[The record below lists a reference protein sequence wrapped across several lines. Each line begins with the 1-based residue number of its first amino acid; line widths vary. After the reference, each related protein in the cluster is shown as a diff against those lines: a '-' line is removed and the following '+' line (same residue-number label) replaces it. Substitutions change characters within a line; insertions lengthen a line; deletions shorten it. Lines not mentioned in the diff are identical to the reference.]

1 MEPMNAFLTTHRQE
15 FKTFVDAI
23 CAISSDRATSAIPPS
38 YATPITILSRLPATS
53 REGFPSLPYLIDQ
66 AREFAALVSLWVDG
80 MGERRV
86 EATASDELKK
96 FDRLCEDLRLRTRDC
111 LNQAEQAERPSGTLE
126 VKWEELIEQMD
137 RKARI
142 NSFPSEKPTPS
153 PTASTHQIRKQQ
165 GRRRLTESSTSTSST
180 NPATQSER
188 ELPYSNTTP
197 SQSRTQLSRPAVRHT
212 TNGRS
217 HPPTYHSTARS
228 SSDTQP
234 EDPTPPGSSSG
245 VWDPGTDNSRE
256 SDRESAAFP
265 SHALHWN
272 DNEVEETGEGIE
284 SLEASEGSL
293 QSLDVDVEGFPQD
306 SGWNGV
312 GIAPRSPVTP
322 GGPGS
327 GSGSGGGRRL
337 VDVWGF
343 RRRGGGSGTT
353 SSREGGAG
361 EGSGAGGGKR
371 HR

>member
-15 FKTFVDAI
+15 FKAFVDSI
-23 CAISSDRATSAIPPS
+23 CAISSERAASAIPPS

-66 AREFAALVSLWVDG
+66 TREFAALVGIWVDG
-80 MGERRV
+80 TGERRI
-86 EATASDELKK
+86 EAVASDELRK

-142 NSFPSEKPTPS
+142 KSLPNEKPTPS

-165 GRRRLTESSTSTSST
+165 GRRRLTERSTSTSST
-180 NPATQSER
+180 NVTSQSER
-188 ELPYSNTTP
+188 ELPYSNPTP

-217 HPPTYHSTARS
+217 YPPTYDSTTRS
-228 SSDTQP
+228 SSETQP
-234 EDPTPPGSSSG
+234 EDLTPPGSSSG

-272 DNEVEETGEGIE
+272 DNEVEEPGEGIE
-284 SLEASEGSL
+284 SLEASEGSM
-293 QSLDVDVEGFPQD
+293 QSLEVEVEGLPQD
-306 SGWNGV
+306 NAWNGV
-312 GIAPRSPVTP
+312 GIAPRSPVSP
-322 GGPGS
+322 GGPG
-327 GSGSGGGRRL
+327 GAPGAGRRL

-343 RRRGGGSGTT
+343 RRRGGGSGTV
-353 SSREGGAG
+353 SSRED
-361 EGSGAGGGKR
+361 AGGGAKR

>member
-15 FKTFVDAI
+15 FKAFVDSI

-80 MGERRV
+80 MGERRIDP
-86 EATASDELKK
+86 TASDELKT

-111 LNQAEQAERPSGTLE
+111 LNQAEQAERPSGILE

-142 NSFPSEKPTPS
+142 TSFPNEEPTPS
-153 PTASTHQIRKQQ
+153 PTASIHQIRKQQ

-180 NPATQSER
+180 NATNQSELK
-188 ELPYSNTTP
+188 LPYANPTST
-197 SQSRTQLSRPAVRHT
+197 QSRTQISRPAVRHT
-212 TNGRS
+212 TNGRAY
-217 HPPTYHSTARS
+217 PPTYGSTTRS
-228 SSDTQP
+228 SSETQP
-234 EDPTPPGSSSG
+234 EDLTPPGSSSG
-245 VWDPGTDNSRE
+245 VWDPGTDNSRG

-272 DNEVEETGEGIE
+272 DNEAEGSGEAIG
-284 SLEASEGSL
+284 SLEASESSV
-293 QSLDVDVEGFPQD
+293 QSLEAEVEGLRQD
-306 SGWNGV
+306 SAWNGV
-312 GIAPRSPVTP
+312 GIASRSPVSP
-322 GGPGS
+322 GAAGSAPGA
-327 GSGSGGGRRL
+327 GRRL

-343 RRRGGGSGTT
+343 RKRGAGSGTV
-353 SSREGGAG
+353 SARE
-361 EGSGAGGGKR
+361 GAGGGARR